1 MKLLNLFCH
10 IVLVS
15 LLEAAGCSS
24 GGSDKSQGSPHDY
37 EIRGKGLAT
46 DAAVPEVRL
55 HHEDVPGLMEG
66 MKMTFKVADA
76 KMLEGLKVGDEVQ
89 GRVKK
94 APELTPPYLITSLEK
109 RGSK

>member
-1 MKLLNLFCH
+1 MKFLNVFCL
-10 IVLVS
+10 IVTAS
-15 LLEAAGCSS
+15 LLATAGCTG

-37 EIRGKGLAT
+37 EIRGKVLEI
-46 DAAVPEVRL
+46 DAAVPAVRL
-55 HHEDVPGLMEG
+55 DHEEVPGLMDA

-94 APELTPPYLITSLEK
+94 APDLTPPYLITSLEK
-109 RGSK
+109 RTSK